1 MEGNLLGKAL
11 EALKA
16 MVEEFKALDLPY
28 GSKAYDK
35 ATDVLNEA
43 NMAKERKMTE
53 TFLNQQLMTVAPFST
68 LGDQNGQFKIKL
80 VSERGETKWMNI
92 NNTQFRAV
100 EAALEDNL

>member
-1 MEGNLLGKAL
+1 MSTEFQVRVL

-16 MVEEFKALDLPY
+16 MVEEFRALDMPY

-43 NMAKERKMTE
+43 NMVKESKMTE
-53 TFLNQQLMTVAPFST
+53 VFLNQQLLAVAPFST
-68 LGDQNGQFKIKL
+68 VSDLNGQFRIKITSDK
-80 VSERGETKWMNI
+80 GETKWMNI
-92 NNTQFRAV
+92 NNAQFRAV

>member
-1 MEGNLLGKAL
+1 MSTEFQVRVL

-53 TFLNQQLMTVAPFST
+53 TFLTQQLLAVAPFST
-68 LGDQNGQFKIKL
+68 FAETNGQFRIKITSDK
-80 VSERGETKWMNI
+80 GETKWMNI
-92 NNTQFRAV
+92 SKEQFRAV
-100 EAALEDNL
+100 ESALEDNL